1 MDAPEHLFDDR
12 TPGVEEHE
20 PTASYQSYTVG
31 LGLAI
36 LAMSWLRFLWTPHC
50 PTEPRRNEPHERHFA

>member
-20 PTASYQSYTVG
+20 FTRQIARLPPDPDRLFRLADEVAAAWRYLQQSLPCG
-31 LGLAI
+31 I
-36 LAMSWLRFLWTPHC
+36 R
-50 PTEPRRNEPHERHFA
+50 